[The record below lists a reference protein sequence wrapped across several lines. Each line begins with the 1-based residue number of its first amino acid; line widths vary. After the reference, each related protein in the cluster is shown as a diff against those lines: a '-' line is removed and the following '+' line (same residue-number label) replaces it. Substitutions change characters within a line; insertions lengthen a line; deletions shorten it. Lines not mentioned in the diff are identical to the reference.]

1 MILAIDIGGTKVAI
15 GSYDYQGNTLH
26 ETHLS
31 RHHTDAAASLLH
43 MIEAHFGGHI
53 PPLRGIAI
61 GVAGPVHA
69 RHVRLTN
76 VAWSIDAD
84 EIAAAVKAPVYL
96 LNDLQALGYAVPH
109 LPDSHLVT
117 IQRGQPGPGPAVL
130 IAAGTGLGEA
140 VLVPHQ
146 RSYTVLPS
154 EGGHATFAPVTD
166 RDLELAG
173 FLRRRYQGHVSWE
186 RVVSGQCGFRNLF
199 DFMCE
204 RGDHVSPTL
213 LDAVGDRLDI
223 GAAIITAADRGEP
236 IAVNLL
242 KWFAELYGA
251 EAGNMALKL
260 LATGGVYIGGGI
272 APRILP
278 YLTGGDFVGGF
289 RAKGRFLELL
299 DAMPIKVITEP
310 HAPLLGAAHFA
321 ASQST

>member
-1 MILAIDIGGTKVAI
+1 MILAIDIGGTKVAM
-15 GSYDYQGNTLH
+15 GSYDCQGDQLR

-31 RHHTDAAASLLH
+31 RHHTEAAASLLH
-43 MIEAHFGGHI
+43 MIEAHFGGRI

-61 GVAGPVHA
+61 GVAGPVHG
-69 RHVRLTN
+69 RYVSLTN

-84 EIAAAVKAPVYL
+84 AIAAAVKAPVHL

-109 LPDSHLVT
+109 LPDTHLIT
-117 IQRGQPGPGPAVL
+117 IQQGEPGPGPRVL

-140 VLVPHQ
+140 VLVPQ
-146 RSYTVLPS
+146 GPRYTVLPS
-154 EGGHATFAPVTD
+154 EGGHATFAPVTQ
-166 RDLELAG
+166 RDLELAR
-173 FLRRRYQGHVSWE
+173 FLQQRYQGHVSWE
-186 RVVSGQCGFRNLF
+186 RVVSGQCGFRNMF
-199 DFMCE
+199 DYMRE
-204 RGDHVSPTL
+204 RGDPVSPAL

-223 GAAIITAADRGEP
+223 GAAIISAADRGES
-236 IAVNLL
+236 IAQNLL

-278 YLTGGDFVGGF
+278 YLSGGDFVAGF
-289 RAKGRFLELL
+289 RAKGRFLEIL
-299 DAMPIKVITEP
+299 DAMPIKVITEA

-321 ASQST
+321 ASNSP

>member
-1 MILAIDIGGTKVAI
+1 MILAIDIGGTKVAM
-15 GSYDYQGNTLH
+15 GSYDLQGEHLR

-31 RHHTDAAASLLH
+31 RHNTEAAASLFH
-43 MIEAHFGGHI
+43 MIEAHFGGRV
-53 PPLRGIAI
+53 PRLRGIAI

-84 EIAAAVKAPVYL
+84 EISAAVKAPVYL

-109 LPDSHLVT
+109 LPDSHLET
-117 IQRGQPGPGPAVL
+117 IQMGQPGPGPAVL

-140 VLVPHQ
+140 ILVRHDKK
-146 RSYTVLPS
+146 YAVLPS
-154 EGGHATFAPVTD
+154 EGGHATFAPVTGQ
-166 RDLELAG
+166 DLDLAK
-173 FLRRRYQGHVSWE
+173 FLQRRYQGHVSWE

-199 DFMCE
+199 DFMRE
-204 RGDHVSPTL
+204 RGDQVSPEL
-213 LDAVGDRLDI
+213 ADAVGDRLDI
-223 GAAIITAADRGEP
+223 GAAVIAAADRGEE
-236 IAVNLL
+236 IAIKLL
-242 KWFAELYGA
+242 KWFAQLYGA

-278 YLTGGDFVGGF
+278 YLQGGDFVAGF

-299 DAMPIKVITEP
+299 DAMPIRIITEP

-321 ASQST
+321 ASQHA